1 MKKNVSQCPAPP
13 PPRKELSDNPVKL
26 CNEISRLFRATVR
39 ESRSFEGVMTQPGA
53 MLVLSFLAI
62 GDGTTQLEL
71 VKATHLKAPTVSAIL
86 KTMESEGIVRR
97 VPDEKDLRAIRV
109 FLTDKGRAIDVEN
122 IERIKEITRLSLQG
136 LDEKEEALLM
146 SLLTKLRNNL
156 LEQREEKAK

>member
-1 MKKNVSQCPAPP
+1 MKKNVSQRPAPP
-13 PPRKELSDNPVKL
+13 PPRKDLSDNPVKL
-26 CNEISRLFRATVR
+26 CNEISRLFRATLR
-39 ESRSFEGVMTQPGA
+39 ESRNAEGIMTQPGA

-122 IERIKEITRLSLQG
+122 IERIKEITRLSLEG
-136 LDEKEEALLM
+136 LDKNEEALLM
-146 SLLTKLRNNL
+146 SLLTRLRNNL
-156 LEQREEKAK
+156 LKQREEKAK